1 MTNKHIILDHL
12 AQSKGL
18 IRKDLVTFICI
29 NNGYDGHKQGYYGT
43 AIQEWEREGYIQKV
57 GKKWCIAPLG
67 KTYLKTPKV
76 ATLKAKV
83 VKLTKGMAN
92 WKDNYYEM
100 RDEMLDYKK
109 AVKDGGKGFVKEI
122 VKGMNE
128 VGDEMKRLRD
138 ENDAMGSTIQSLREA
153 NFDADNSDEIHILE
167 SKLST
172 SRNNEMLMEE
182 EANRWLN
189 QNKDTRDLLVKAQL
203 EKDELE
209 EALKDLTAQYN
220 GLYSDYQDELDSP
233 LPYNKSLLI
242 LALETLREQSVDD
255 NNQEQ
260 VDRIN
265 IEISEIKG
273 CSRDTLTL
281 QPPPSTEL
289 GDFTKA
295 ELIKLIKGML

>member
-1 MTNKHIILDHL
+1 MNNKHIILEHL

-67 KTYLKTPKV
+67 KTYLKNPKI
-76 ATLKAKV
+76 ATLKARV
-83 VKLTKGMAN
+83 TKLTNGMAN
-92 WKDNYYEM
+92 WKDNYYE
-100 RDEMLDYKK
+100 L
-109 AVKDGGKGFVKEI
+109 KD
-122 VKGMNE
+122 
-128 VGDEMKRLRD
+128 
-138 ENDAMGSTIQSLREA
+138 ASASTIQSLREA

-189 QNKDTRDLLVKAQL
+189 QNKDTRDLLVKAQI

-209 EALKDLTAQYN
+209 EALKDQMVQYN
-220 GLYSDYQDELDSP
+220 GVYSDYQDKLDELDEF
-233 LPYNKSLLI
+233 YTMQVKYI
-242 LALETLREQSVDD
+242 EVRDELAEVKQKR
-255 NNQEQ
+255 N
-260 VDRIN
+260 
-265 IEISEIKG
+265 
-273 CSRDTLTL
+273 TLTL
-281 QPPPSTEL
+281 QSPPSTEL